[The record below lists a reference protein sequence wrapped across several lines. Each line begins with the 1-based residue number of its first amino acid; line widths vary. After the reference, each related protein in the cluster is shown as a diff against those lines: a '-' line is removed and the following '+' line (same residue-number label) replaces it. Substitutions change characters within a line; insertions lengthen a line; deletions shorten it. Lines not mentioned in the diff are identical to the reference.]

1 MLAKEKEKRK
11 EYIQV
16 RELVY
21 FGFDYR
27 LAFSSEPVGGDDLWR
42 MVISFSF
49 FSLYTLNNFHLFF
62 FFKPDA
68 LFTHL
73 SFAILCHLPSLIVV
87 IYDTRPL
94 KLEVAFS

>member
-1 MLAKEKEKRK
+1 MQNRPRTFESVEGEEECWQKKEKRK

-49 FSLYTLNNFHLFF
+49 FSLY
-62 FFKPDA
+62 
-68 LFTHL
+68 
-73 SFAILCHLPSLIVV
+73 S
-87 IYDTRPL
+87 
-94 KLEVAFS
+94 